1 MRASQSELAD
11 LFSAFRPLFT
21 RPTYA
26 RALTLLEGALLSL
39 GCRTVAAA
47 LRVSGLEDHPRFE
60 SYHRVLS
67 RASWSALQASRIL
80 LLLQFARAYLVIL
93 PFSVQLARL
102 LAC

>member
-1 MRASQSELAD
+1 MRTGRSELVE

-26 RALTLLEGALLSL
+26 RALTLLEGAILSL

-47 LRVSGLEDHPRFE
+47 LRVTGLQDHPRFE

-67 RASWSALQASRIL
+67 RASWS
-80 LLLQFARAYLVIL
+80 VH
-93 PFSVQLARL
+93 
-102 LAC
+102 